1 MNVVL
6 GLSRMVVIVN
16 KRYNSIKENGTAEKE
31 EKDRAGWW
39 WWWIKDITATDGLA
53 HSSPLLPPSP
63 TYSLLLLKFHKRIAQ
78 KFGPKYSSFFWV
90 KNCVTWQKKITLFG
104 VDGLAHS
111 QPLLPPPPTYS
122 LLLLLPLLPISYSF
136 PTHIQPLFTS
146 KKNSVKKWLNFTRK
160 HCFLGRA
167 PFSVKKFNFWGKFD
181 RTILL
186 NSNKHATLIKQLYG
200 KISFQIYRSGR
211 IYGWLMGDAEEN
223 VGLCHP

>member
-1 MNVVL
+1 ML
-6 GLSRMVVIVN
+6 N
-16 KRYNSIKENGTAEKE
+16 KRYHSISDDGSS
-31 EKDRAGWW
+31 
-39 WWWIKDITATDGLA
+39 TATDGLA

-122 LLLLLPLLPISYSF
+122 LLLLLPISYSF

-167 PFSVKKFNFWGKFD
+167 PFSVKKFNFWGQFD